1 VQFLFGLIVGL
12 IIGWIVE
19 WLIDWRFWRKDMN
32 TVISVEGQ
40 LRESLADAH
49 QEVATLTSELHALEA
64 RLQAT
69 QAELAAAQRALSAT
83 TAAAPCAFHR
93 TAGRGVTPDDQT
105 TYTSLGANA

>member
-1 VQFLFGLIVGL
+1 MQFLFGLIVGL

-49 QEVATLTSELHALEA
+49 QEIATLTSTLRMLESQ
-64 RLQAT
+64 LQAT
-69 QAELAAAQRALSAT
+69 QAELAALYTAT
-83 TAAAPCAFHR
+83 SPAIPVSLTKAPEK
-93 TAGRGVTPDDQT
+93 V
-105 TYTSLGANA
+105 

>member
-1 VQFLFGLIVGL
+1 MQFLFGLVVGL

-49 QEVATLTSELHALEA
+49 HEIATLMSTVRMLEA
-64 RLQAT
+64 QLQAT
-69 QAELAAAQRALSAT
+69 QAELAAAQHAFVTT
-83 TAAAPCAFHR
+83 TAVVPAHFTEPP
-93 TAGRGVTPDDQT
+93 GGV
-105 TYTSLGANA
+105 